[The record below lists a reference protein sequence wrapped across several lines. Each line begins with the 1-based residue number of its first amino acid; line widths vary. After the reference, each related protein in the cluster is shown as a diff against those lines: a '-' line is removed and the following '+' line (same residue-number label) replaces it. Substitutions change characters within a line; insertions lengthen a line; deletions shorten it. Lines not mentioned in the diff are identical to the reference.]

1 MAPPKP
7 KAAAATARDFAK
19 RPKAKVG
26 KRAPKKLN
34 STDTSFKTAS
44 VSVRSQSVSLDKNK
58 ASGAARQGDGS
69 AASQIELAS
78 SRGNALSTLQ
88 ASLRHHAPA
97 VRASALRGIRD
108 AVQSLSAFDASI
120 GTTVLEAN
128 LPSLLPDMCR
138 CWLDEDDDVRDLAVG
153 LFGDLLGNLSG
164 SDGGLGCLVPFV
176 PFLCAYTSSSLNSLD
191 KSVRRDGSAIVGM
204 LASCDPNPS
213 FSTVNRH
220 LEGSGIT
227 LDAMAVEVGQ
237 HIDSFLPAL
246 ERSVKSLSF
255 GNRGRDSETRKDSGK
270 KRKRDDN
277 SARPPPPSRQPAK
290 DSTLTSL
297 ALILHSSMA
306 SDKSTTTGDE
316 RRSVRLDPSPFV
328 SGECSFVKGGSACA
342 NSLLVFRGS
351 SRSDNA
357 THLLVR
363 SICDLPIVPQDESI
377 RGAVLPGYDIVDVDS
392 QMSKHEDEAQKMEWL
407 KRTTSLLN
415 TLRVKL
421 VELTHSS
428 KHADGGG
435 LLMAP
440 ADLETVDL
448 IIHSIRLIHQR
459 CYIFLPVGRLLSL
472 NSNAEQRNRTN
483 KKRSKASKSGFL
495 DLGDCAGEYRTTVQ
509 KAISLLLESF
519 PVSSNTG
526 SDSDRYGYDVTN
538 ARICTT
544 LAELGSYCE
553 TQLGRNWVDA
563 VFSYVL
569 PRLSS
574 QDETKGGDHMATNT
588 LLHVVGKLLIPR
600 SGVYLLENPTKRHQ
614 LMTAFGA
621 TFFPRLTAPTPELET
636 DGFIFGS
643 SSVESQSRLEELA
656 PSRLGRTACN
666 MLTVLANL
674 SAPRIFATNND
685 DEETN
690 TLLVLQMVSVLPL
703 YVSSWGERHP
713 QESGQVL
720 ATLIAICRQWPRCE
734 QKSLDGTGLSPVER
748 ALDALCSGLR
758 HSIIDLFAS
767 AKKSAPSIFVRLPS
781 QTQRLAVGLVGLLK
795 RPPKDLVSALSSCAL
810 ALSSRSRCGVSN
822 YLLEVVHSMRTTVA
836 MPTYL
841 SFLIDSSGVKTISA
855 AALSSRHPGEYLTE
869 LDNSVAQLSRFL
881 LSSCD
886 NPTTKVLPMI
896 RPIIHKWLA
905 SSSSDDIKRLFQ
917 SRAAVSVLAAFA
929 LNDMQTSGGA
939 FSLDDELRG
948 LLVSSIIIDIESSRR
963 LKLREDDIPLFL
975 AQLLGPAAV
984 LFVCQQ
990 GLFLE
995 FVEAVCKRINDGRCI
1010 CRRSSDESKAL
1021 DGDQSVHLRAVLL
1034 LLKSR
1039 DPISIAEVVR
1049 SDKDL
1054 QVRLLARLEEIDKS
1068 EGGPFYEKCLHQI
1081 KLIV

>member
-1 MAPPKP
+1 MAPPK
-7 KAAAATARDFAK
+7 AATTRDFAK

-34 STDTSFKTAS
+34 ATDTSFKTAS

-58 ASGAARQGDGS
+58 ASGTVRQGDGS
-69 AASQIELAS
+69 VASQIELAS

-97 VRASALRGIRD
+97 VRASGLRGIRD
-108 AVQSLSAFDASI
+108 AVQSLSAFDASV

-138 CWLDEDDDVRDLAVG
+138 CWLDEDDDVRDLAVS
-153 LFGDLLGNLSG
+153 LFGDVLGNLSG
-164 SDGGLGCLVPFV
+164 ADGGLGCMVPFV

-213 FSTVNRH
+213 FSTVARH
-220 LEGSGIT
+220 LEGSEIT
-227 LDAMAVEVGQ
+227 SDAMAVEVGQ

-246 ERSVKSLSF
+246 ERSVNSLSF
-255 GNRGRDSETRKDSGK
+255 GNRGRVSEARKDAGK

-277 SARPPPPSRQPAK
+277 SARPPPSSRQTAK

-297 ALILHSSMA
+297 ALILHSSLA
-306 SDKSTTTGDE
+306 SDKSDTTGHE

-328 SGECSFVKGGSACA
+328 SGECSFVKGGSASA

-357 THLLVR
+357 THRLVN
-363 SICDLPIVPQDESI
+363 SICDLPTVPMDESI
-377 RGAVLPGYDIVDVDS
+377 RGAVTRGHDIVDLDS
-392 QMSKHEDEAQKMEWL
+392 HMSLDEDEAQKMEWL
-407 KRTTSLLN
+407 KRSTSLLN

-428 KHADGGG
+428 KQAEGGG
-435 LLMAP
+435 LLMPP
-440 ADLETVDL
+440 ADLETADL
-448 IIHSIRLIHQR
+448 IVLSIRLIHQR
-459 CYIFLPVGRLLSL
+459 CYEFLPFGRLLSL
-472 NSNAEQRNRTN
+472 NSDAEQHRTN
-483 KKRSKASKSGFL
+483 KMRAKASKNDVL
-495 DLGDCAGEYRTTVQ
+495 DLRDCAGIYRATVQ
-509 KAISLLLESF
+509 KTISLLLESF

-526 SDSDRYGYDVTN
+526 SDSDRYDVTN

-544 LAELGSYCE
+544 LAELGSCCE
-553 TQLGRNWVDA
+553 TLLGQNWVDA

-614 LMTAFGA
+614 LMMAFGA
-621 TFFPRLTAPTPELET
+621 TFFPRLTAPSPELET

-643 SSVESQSRLEELA
+643 SPVESQSRLEELA
-656 PSRLGRTACN
+656 PSRLGRTACS
-666 MLTVLANL
+666 MLTILANL

-685 DEETN
+685 DEEAN

-703 YVSSWGERHP
+703 YVSSWGGQHP
-713 QESGQVL
+713 RESGQVL

-734 QKSLDGTGLSPVER
+734 EKSLDSTGLSSVER
-748 ALDALCSGLR
+748 ALDELCSGLR
-758 HSIIDLFAS
+758 HSIIGLFAS
-767 AKKSAPSIFVRLPS
+767 AKKSAPSIFVRLPT

-810 ALSSRSRCGVSN
+810 ALSSRPRCGMSLDMSN
-822 YLLEVVHSMRTTVA
+822 YLLEVVHSMRMTVA

-855 AALSSRHPGEYLTE
+855 AALSSRHPGEHLTDCLFG
-869 LDNSVAQLSRFL
+869 LDSSIEQLSRFL

-896 RPIIHKWLA
+896 RPIFHKWLA
-905 SSSSDDIKRLFQ
+905 SSSSDDIKRLIQ
-917 SRAAVSVLAAFA
+917 SRAAVSVLATFA
-929 LNDMQTSGGA
+929 LNGMQTSGGA

-948 LLVSSIIIDIESSRR
+948 LLVSSIILDVESSRR
-963 LKLREDDIPLFL
+963 LKLREDNMPLFL

-984 LFVCQQ
+984 LFVCQR
-990 GLFLE
+990 GLFFE
-995 FVEAVCKRINDGRCI
+995 FVEAVCKRINDGSI
-1010 CRRSSDESKAL
+1010 GRSSDESKAL
-1021 DGDQSVHLRAVLL
+1021 DDDQSVHLRAVLL

-1039 DPISIAEVVR
+1039 DPISIGEVIR

-1054 QVRLLARLEEIDKS
+1054 QLRLLARLEEIEKS
-1068 EGGPFYEKCLHQI
+1068 KGGPFYEKCLHQI
-1081 KLIV
+1081 KLIVD

>member
-1 MAPPKP
+1 MAPP
-7 KAAAATARDFAK
+7 KAAAATTRDFAK

-58 ASGAARQGDGS
+58 ASRQGDGP

-78 SRGNALSTLQ
+78 SRGNALSTLL

-97 VRASALRGIRD
+97 VRASGLRGIRD
-108 AVQSLSAFDASI
+108 AVQSLSALDAGI

-153 LFGDLLGNLSG
+153 LFGDVLGNLSG
-164 SDGGLGCLVPFV
+164 AAGGLGCMVPFV

-213 FSTVNRH
+213 FSTVTRH
-220 LEGSGIT
+220 LEGSGIS

-255 GNRGRDSETRKDSGK
+255 GNRGRGSEARKDSGK
-270 KRKRDDN
+270 KRKRDDT
-277 SARPPPPSRQPAK
+277 PSRQPAK

-297 ALILHSSMA
+297 ALILHSSLA
-306 SDKSTTTGDE
+306 SDKSTSMENE

-328 SGECSFVKGGSACA
+328 SGECSFVKGGSVYA

-351 SRSDNA
+351 SASDNA
-357 THLLVR
+357 TRRPVN
-363 SICDLPIVPQDESI
+363 SIHDLPSVPVDESI
-377 RGAVLPGYDIVDVDS
+377 KGAVLSGHDIVDS
-392 QMSKHEDEAQKMEWL
+392 QMSKHEHETQKIEWL
-407 KRTTSLLN
+407 KRTTSLLD
-415 TLRVKL
+415 TLRLKL

-428 KHADGGG
+428 KRAEGGG
-435 LLMAP
+435 LLMTT

-448 IIHSIRLIHQR
+448 IVQSVRLIHQR
-459 CYIFLPVGRLLSL
+459 CYEFLPSGRLLSL
-472 NSNAEQRNRTN
+472 NSNAEQQSGTS
-483 KKRSKASKSGFL
+483 KKRSKASKNECL
-495 DLGDCAGEYRTTVQ
+495 DLRACAGEYRATVQ
-509 KAISLLLESF
+509 KTISLLLESF

-526 SDSDRYGYDVTN
+526 SDSDRYDVTN
-538 ARICTT
+538 ARICST

-553 TQLGRNWVDA
+553 TLLDQNWVDA

-569 PRLSS
+569 PRLAS
-574 QDETKGGDHMATNT
+574 QDEAKGGDHMATNT

-600 SGVYLLENPTKRHQ
+600 AGVYLLENPTKRHQ

-621 TFFPRLTAPTPELET
+621 TFFPRLAAPTPELEA

-643 SSVESQSRLEELA
+643 SSMESQSRLEELA
-656 PSRLGRTACN
+656 PSRMGRTACN

-674 SAPRIFATNND
+674 SAPGIFTTYND
-685 DEETN
+685 DEERS

-703 YVSSWGERHP
+703 YVSSWGGRHP
-713 QESGQVL
+713 RESGQVL

-734 QKSLDGTGLSPVER
+734 EKSLDSAGLSPVER

-758 HSIIDLFAS
+758 YSIIDLFAS
-767 AKKSAPSIFVRLPS
+767 AKKGDPSIFVRLPS
-781 QTQRLAVGLVGLLK
+781 QTQKLAVGLVGLLK
-795 RPPKDLVSALSSCAL
+795 RPPRDLASALSGCAL
-810 ALSSRSRCGVSN
+810 ALSSRPQCGMSLDMAN
-822 YLLEVVHSMRTTVA
+822 YLLEVVHSMRTTMA

-855 AALSSRHPGEYLTE
+855 AALQLRHPGEHLSSCLFG
-869 LDNSVAQLSRFL
+869 LDNSIEQLSRFL
-881 LSSCD
+881 MSSCD
-886 NPTTKVLPMI
+886 SPTTKVLPMI
-896 RPIIHKWLA
+896 RPILRKWLA
-905 SSSSDDIKRLFQ
+905 SSSGDDVKRLIQ

-929 LNDMQTSGGA
+929 LNGMQTSGRA
-939 FSLDDELRG
+939 FSLDDELRS
-948 LLVSSIIIDIESSRR
+948 LLVSSIILDVDSSRR
-963 LKLREDDIPLFL
+963 LKLGGDDMPLFL

-984 LFVCQQ
+984 LFVSQQ
-990 GLFLE
+990 GLFLQ
-995 FVEAVCKRINDGRCI
+995 FVEAACKRINDGSIGRA
-1010 CRRSSDESKAL
+1010 SDEGKVL
-1021 DGDQSVHLRAVLL
+1021 DVDQSVYLRAVLL

-1054 QVRLLARLEEIDKS
+1054 KVRLLARLEDIEKS
-1068 EGGPFYEKCLHQI
+1068 KGGPIYEKCLHQI
-1081 KLIV
+1081 KLIVD